1 MEDNEYKPWWPGTPN
16 GGTRENCGALW
27 VAEET
32 TGWFDSECSN
42 EKCTVCQ
49 IPSNEYFL
57 LRGKVRRK
65 FEIVAL
71 YTVKSE
77 LVAAL
82 K

>member
-42 EKCTVCQ
+42 EKCAVCQ

-57 LRGKVRRK
+57 LRGKYV
-65 FEIVAL
+65 E
-71 YTVKSE
+71 S
-77 LVAAL
+77 L
-82 K
+82 KLLHCTYNYFKMK